1 MVTKRH
7 IWVRELV
14 KKHTQKKP
22 SGSGKSQRVQIKSGT
37 QKYNILA
44 YMREGNTLNRFE
56 AFQLGCS
63 CLNSFIRATSDA
75 HGFEFP
81 RRLEKVPNRFGG
93 ETSCMRYGLSED
105 DKEIT
110 DNILEPVI

>member
-1 MVTKRH
+1 MNKKKEMVR
-7 IWVRELV
+7 
-14 KKHTQKKP
+14 QKKP
-22 SGSGKSQRVQIKSGT
+22 SGTAKQQREQIKSGT

-63 CLNSFIRATSDA
+63 CLNSFISATSDA

-81 RRLEKVPNRFGG
+81 RWLEKVPNRFGG